1 MLPYAGRPGGN
12 AVRKCLLHRPVHL
25 TAQFPRTIGRL
36 RPGSQCRPHLRGVAQ
51 PVAAAGGALL
61 QLTEHF
67 FCNGAEVFFR
77 QRAEHD
83 HFIQP
88 PQQLRPEPLFSFLHS
103 LRGLLFKHGFCPG
116 GKAQRR
122 VLPRQKPCTQV

>member
-1 MLPYAGRPGGN
+1 MLPYTGRPGGN
-12 AVRKCLLHRPVHL
+12 AVCKRLLHCPVHL
-25 TAQFPRTIGRL
+25 TAQLPRTIGRL

-61 QLTEHF
+61 QLAEHF
-67 FCNGAEVFFR
+67 FCNGAEVFLC

-88 PQQLRPEPLFSFLHS
+88 PEQLRPEPLFGLLHS
-103 LRGLLFKHGFCPG
+103 LCGLLFKHRFCPG

-122 VLPRQKPCTQV
+122 VLPR